1 MRKTTVAIAAGLC
14 LLPAFSSAQNVS
26 KEAGAY
32 ERKSVTYVNALWL
45 MDESVRGLHP
55 HQVAFVLDKVKQA
68 ISMPRFDYNPIP
80 DSLLR
85 DFAAQANAVRY
96 PYVNEAIA
104 TAGGADP
111 MLDSIAAVIGAYRGR
126 AGTRNCGSQQ
136 GDARGE
142 SHQRTAAQFL
152 YRRQGQNHGHHHGR
166 HRESDEFRVHLSTAD
181 PRIFLAAQRQF
192 VFGGV
197 CGGNRLVQDS

>member
-68 ISMPRFDYNPIP
+68 ISMPRFDYNPFPIP
-80 DSLLR
+80 CCAILR
-85 DFAAQANAVRY
+85 RR
-96 PYVNEAIA
+96 P
-104 TAGGADP
+104 TP
-111 MLDSIAAVIGAYRGR
+111 
-126 AGTRNCGSQQ
+126 CGIRMSTKPLPRP
-136 GDARGE
+136 AE
-142 SHQRTAAQFL
+142 PTPC
-152 YRRQGQNHGHHHGR
+152 
-166 HRESDEFRVHLSTAD
+166 STAL
-181 PRIFLAAQRQF
+181 RR
-192 VFGGV
+192 
-197 CGGNRLVQDS
+197 